1 MRIASPQRRISLKK
15 LLRAENAPHTFSCRG
30 EVCQPRGVQQEVVPL
45 ASAPADVGPS
55 PFPPATASTESSMAV
70 PRTSPAEL
78 SSNRTLRHEPRS
90 AHSARGALAASE
102 RHHTARPGE
111 HVSSLSQRL
120 RVFVAVAALALGT
133 SRSASAGVNASLEQ
147 VRNGTATATS
157 TPTPTWV
164 SGNAG
169 ASNSHYLES
178 HSIPYRAVMTGLPT
192 NGTVIEITL
201 DYAIKRSNS
210 YAIDYLTQYQRL

>member
-1 MRIASPQRRISLKK
+1 
-15 LLRAENAPHTFSCRG
+15 
-30 EVCQPRGVQQEVVPL
+30 
-45 ASAPADVGPS
+45 
-55 PFPPATASTESSMAV
+55 
-70 PRTSPAEL
+70 
-78 SSNRTLRHEPRS
+78 
-90 AHSARGALAASE
+90 
-102 RHHTARPGE
+102 
-111 HVSSLSQRL
+111 VSSLSQRL

-192 NGTVIEITL
+192 NGTVIEITDADTSL
-201 DYAIKRSNS
+201 PMVNVTAGTRTAEEQDSIEDPYVFTRTGGDQTAFAAALAKVCAAVAANHALNVAPLACPRP
-210 YAIDYLTQYQRL
+210 APP